1 MPGRATDGLRPVVDE
16 APRALE
22 EGAIE
27 ALALGVVVEPPEL
40 IAQPPEHGRES
51 RAEIGIGAERA
62 GDGPGLEGRDSHL
75 VLLAKAARV
84 RLLAAQVLRVSEEPL
99 ELPEEGSAYPVELP
113 ERCLLRTPAASWV
126 VPPHG
131 AHYTAQRGTRWQ
143 DGRPPMNATAVSTR
157 VLSSARLRESLF
169 GRFRAEPSTD
179 AYRLIHADADGFP
192 GIHVDAYA
200 GYLVLNV
207 ARPEAI
213 EAAPALEEAL
223 SALDPLGIIRKLRH
237 EEQGRGKVKDSVS
250 SGKAPPDTLAVKEE
264 GIPFEVELR
273 GGFHT
278 GLFMDLREERRRLR
292 GLAAGRRV
300 LNTFAYTGA
309 FSVAAALGG
318 AEEVT
323 TVDVV
328 AKAIERARRNFRLS
342 GIEPEKHRFARMD
355 TLEYL
360 RMAGR
365 RGWSFG
371 AIVLDPPTFAAFR
384 GGTWSAKT
392 GYADLL
398 RLTIPLLE
406 RGGLLWAIAN
416 TESLPAERF
425 EGALAKS
432 FAAAK
437 REARTLAVGGLP
449 PDYPT
454 PLGRES
460 ARYLKVHV
468 IEAL

>member
-1 MPGRATDGLRPVVDE
+1 L
-16 APRALE
+16 
-22 EGAIE
+22 
-27 ALALGVVVEPPEL
+27 
-40 IAQPPEHGRES
+40 
-51 RAEIGIGAERA
+51 
-62 GDGPGLEGRDSHL
+62 
-75 VLLAKAARV
+75 
-84 RLLAAQVLRVSEEPL
+84 
-99 ELPEEGSAYPVELP
+99 
-113 ERCLLRTPAASWV
+113 
-126 VPPHG
+126 
-131 AHYTAQRGTRWQ
+131 
-143 DGRPPMNATAVSTR
+143 NATEVSAR
-157 VLSSARLRESLF
+157 VLSSTRLRESLF
-169 GRFRAEPSTD
+169 GRFRGEPSTD

-192 GIHVDAYA
+192 GLHVDAYA

-207 ARPEAI
+207 ARPGAI

-223 SALDPLGIIRKLRH
+223 SAALDPLGIIRKLRH
-237 EEQGRGKVKDSVS
+237 EEQGRGKVKDSVT
-250 SGKAPPDTLAVKEE
+250 SGKAPPDTLAVKED
-264 GIPFEVELR
+264 GIPFQVELR

-278 GLFMDLREERRRLR
+278 GLFMDLRDERRRLR
-292 GLAAGRRV
+292 GLAAGRKV

-328 AKAIERARRNFRLS
+328 AKAIDRAQRNFRLS
-342 GIEPEKHRFARMD
+342 GIDPEKHRFARMD

-371 AIVLDPPTFAAFR
+371 AIVLDPPTFAAYR

-392 GYADLL
+392 GYTELL
-398 RLTIPLLE
+398 GLAIPLLE

-416 TESLPAERF
+416 TEGLPSERF

-437 REARTLAVGGLP
+437 REARTLAMGGLP

-454 PLGRES
+454 PVGRES

>member
-1 MPGRATDGLRPVVDE
+1 MP
-16 APRALE
+16 
-22 EGAIE
+22 
-27 ALALGVVVEPPEL
+27 
-40 IAQPPEHGRES
+40 
-51 RAEIGIGAERA
+51 
-62 GDGPGLEGRDSHL
+62 RD
-75 VLLAKAARV
+75 
-84 RLLAAQVLRVSEEPL
+84 RL
-99 ELPEEGSAYPVELP
+99 
-113 ERCLLRTPAASWV
+113 
-126 VPPHG
+126 
-131 AHYTAQRGTRWQ
+131 Q
-143 DGRPPMNATAVSTR
+143 DGRPALNATEVSAR

-169 GRFRAEPSTD
+169 GRFRAEPRTD
-179 AYRLIHADADGFP
+179 AYRLIHADGDGFP

-200 GYLVLNV
+200 GYLVVNV
-207 ARPEAI
+207 SRPEAI

-223 SALDPLGIIRKLRH
+223 SSALDPLGIIRKLRH
-237 EEQGRGKVKDSVS
+237 EEQGRGKVKDSVT
-250 SGKAPPDTLAVKEE
+250 SGKAPPEALAVKED

-273 GGFHT
+273 GRFHT

-292 GLAAGRRV
+292 GLAAGRKV

-328 AKAIERARRNFRLS
+328 AKALDRARRNFHLS
-342 GIEPEKHRFARMD
+342 GIDPEKHRFARMD

-360 RMAGR
+360 RMASR

-371 AIVLDPPTFAAFR
+371 AIVLDPPTFAAYR

-392 GYADLL
+392 GYPDLL
-398 RLTIPLLE
+398 RLAIPLLE

-432 FAAAK
+432 FAALK
-437 REARTLAVGGLP
+437 REARSLAVSGLP

-454 PLGRES
+454 PLGSES